1 MPVWDGHLF
10 QIPQWLV
17 FYIGLQSTSRVKQS
31 RCLVVLSPCSWV
43 VQLPYVEVNAQT
55 VSNLS
60 GGDFSTLFPHWV
72 NAAGH
77 NKEKEMW
84 FNGVHKSG
92 FHAAKSK
99 RHMLFRLLLP
109 PLPELVILLN
119 FSVSRAVS
127 CGSWGSW
134 CHPLF
139 HSSLPFGEV
148 SILFHLDSHWLYVS
162 APPLRPDVSKQIG
175 NGRQGGT
182 WWSVMPCCITPQRA
196 ALH

>member
-31 RCLVVLSPCSWV
+31 RCLVVLSSCSWV

-55 VSNLS
+55 
-60 GGDFSTLFPHWV
+60 LFPHWV
-72 NAAGH
+72 NAAGP

-127 CGSWGSW
+127 SGSWGSW

-148 SILFHLDSHWLYVS
+148 CILFHLDSHWLYVS
-162 APPLRPDVSKQIG
+162 ASPLRPDVSKQIG
-175 NGRQGGT
+175 NGGQGN
-182 WWSVMPCCITPQRA
+182 VMVCDA
-196 ALH
+196 VLHHYTEGSTSLSANG